1 MKSRQTLAK
10 RILVCILFVGLL
22 PVILMSIENY
32 VSGKKAIEDSE
43 YSHLGYAL
51 KSRLTFLEAWLHHTK
66 KELRFAA
73 TNSCSL
79 AKCTGEKDDQ
89 QQLNPTCKA
98 LQTVMRGHAVY
109 QSLAVYD
116 KDWSVLVTTTET
128 KDVPIPPPSDD
139 LKKLF
144 GQATGFTQ
152 GPVTFINGIA
162 IVPLC
167 QPSFDENGKIMTYIL
182 GYLDIKQSLDK
193 ILGKSSDIGETGIF
207 FLLSSDGTYLWT
219 PDRMKHLISTRAAI
233 PESLYQGH
241 FKHVTHYQDLDGT
254 RVMGITA
261 PIEDDF
267 PWLLLAQIDEK
278 EAYEVLDTR
287 MLVGVVAGLLML
299 FLIALVSIRLSKRL
313 SQPLRELS
321 QVAHRIS
328 SGSMKERAPEFSEQ
342 ETHEVGVAFNTMLD
356 CLGASQRALTMSASL
371 AAIGELS
378 SSIVHEMRNPLA
390 TMKLNLQAL
399 AEKVQDEPVYA
410 ELSAI
415 SIQQADRLETML
427 TDLMKYGA
435 PFELKLAPIT
445 FGKLAANVLQ
455 LLGNDAKNKNITLHV
470 DDQLQDCL
478 LLLDIEHMTRAL
490 TNLVNNAIQW
500 APEGGEVYLSGC
512 KAPDEPDWAFI
523 RVRDSGP
530 GIEESQRKKLFKLFY
545 STRRGGNGIGLANVK
560 KTIEY
565 HGGFVAGGNA
575 GERGA
580 VFSIL
585 IPIGGPDS

>member
-1 MKSRQTLAK
+1 
-10 RILVCILFVGLL
+10 
-22 PVILMSIENY
+22 
-32 VSGKKAIEDSE
+32 
-43 YSHLGYAL
+43 
-51 KSRLTFLEAWLHHTK
+51 
-66 KELRFAA
+66 
-73 TNSCSL
+73 
-79 AKCTGEKDDQ
+79 
-89 QQLNPTCKA
+89 
-98 LQTVMRGHAVY
+98 
-109 QSLAVYD
+109 
-116 KDWSVLVTTTET
+116 
-128 KDVPIPPPSDD
+128 
-139 LKKLF
+139 
-144 GQATGFTQ
+144 
-152 GPVTFINGIA
+152 
-162 IVPLC
+162 
-167 QPSFDENGKIMTYIL
+167 SFDENGKILTYIL
-182 GYLDIKQSLDK
+182 GYLDIKQSLDR

-219 PDRMKHLISTRAAI
+219 PDRMRHLIGARAAI

-241 FKHVTHYQDLDGT
+241 FKHVTHYQDQDGT
-254 RVMGITA
+254 RVMGITT

-267 PWLLLAQIDEK
+267 PWLLLAQIDED
-278 EAYEVLDTR
+278 EAYEVLGTR

-313 SQPLRELS
+313 SQPLRELAR
-321 QVAHRIS
+321 VAHRIS
-328 SGSMKERAPEFSEQ
+328 SGSTKERAPEFNEQ

-356 CLGASQRALTMSASL
+356 RLGASQRALTMSASL

-399 AEKVQDEPVYA
+399 AEKFQDEPVYA

-445 FGKLAANVLQ
+445 LSKLAANVLQ
-455 LLGNDAKNKNITLHV
+455 LLGNDAKKKNITLHV
-470 DDQLQDCL
+470 DDQLQDCQ

-512 KAPDEPDWAFI
+512 KAPGEPDWAFI
-523 RVRDSGP
+523 RIRDNGP
-530 GIEESQRKKLFKLFY
+530 GIEESQRQKLFKLFY
-545 STRRGGNGIGLANVK
+545 TTRRDGNGIGLANVK
-560 KTIEY
+560 KIIEY
-565 HGGFVAGGNA
+565 HGGFVAGGNT

-585 IPIGGPDS
+585 IPIGGPGS